1 MLRGI
6 RNAEKRLLG
15 PTQSPVE
22 QCSSYGGPRV
32 VPERSVSLNNYG
44 KGVHIISGTV

>member
-15 PTQSPVE
+15 PTQNPVQ

-32 VPERSVSLNNYG
+32 VPKGSVSLNNYG
-44 KGVHIISGTV
+44 KEFHIISGAV